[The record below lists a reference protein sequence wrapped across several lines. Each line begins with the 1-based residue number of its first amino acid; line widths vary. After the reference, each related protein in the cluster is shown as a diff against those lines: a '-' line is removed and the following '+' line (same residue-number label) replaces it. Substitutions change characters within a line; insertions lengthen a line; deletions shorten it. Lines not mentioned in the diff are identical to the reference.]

1 MTELFGERYFSFIAS
16 SYAVTSIVL
25 LAMLA
30 WVIVTHRS
38 RQSTLAKLEAAGVR
52 RASKEAELQARKKE
66 RSQ

>member
-1 MTELFGERYFSFIAS
+1 
-16 SYAVTSIVL
+16 YAVTAIVL
-25 LAMLA
+25 LVMVA

-38 RQSTLAKLEAAGVR
+38 RQTTLAKLEAAGVR